1 MKVKTTNTQQ
11 IWQSPDKTRTIWEV
25 TLKDE
30 QGSEYRLKTYS
41 PKIGQMG
48 FEGDVKSYLNRY
60 GERFVRQETPEKAT
74 PASGGTGNRGGYQRD
89 DDAIRAQWAIGQ
101 AINLA
106 SVKMD
111 KDAITMPVIEKYAK
125 ELFVTVSRVKGES
138 LTAEQEAEAD
148 KYIASFTQGQQSAA
162 F

>member
-1 MKVKTTNTQQ
+1 MQAKTTHTQQ
-11 IWQSPDKTRTIWEV
+11 IWQSPDGTRKIWEV
-25 TLKDE
+25 TLRTDKGD
-30 QGSEYRLKTYS
+30 GYTMKTYS

-48 FEGDVKSYLNRY
+48 FEGEVKSYLNDR
-60 GERFVRQETPEKAT
+60 GDRFVRQAT
-74 PASGGTGNRGGYQRD
+74 PAKVAAGYSRD
-89 DDAIRAQWAIGQ
+89 DNAIRAQWAIGQ

-125 ELFVTVSRVKGES
+125 ELFETVSRVKGEPV
-138 LTAEQEAEAD
+138 TADMQSEAD
-148 KYIASFTQGQQSAA
+148 THIKKFTQATA